1 MTRRVVITGR
11 GAMVS
16 LGNDVPSMWRGMCE
30 GRSGVTKVTKFD
42 TSELDVRIGSEV
54 KGFDP
59 VKLFGAKQARRLDPF
74 VQYCLAVTMQAVE
87 ESRLKVDES
96 NAERVGVI
104 IGSGKGGT
112 TYLLEQFKV
121 LITHGPKRISPM
133 LIPTWISNMA
143 AGHVAM
149 ALGAKGP
156 NFCVM
161 SACSTSAH
169 AIGEAS
175 EIIKRDDADVM
186 IAGGTEATLSVLSLA
201 GFGAMKAL
209 STRNDEPERASRPF
223 DRERDGFVMAE
234 GAGSVILEELEHAR
248 ARHAPIF
255 AEVAGYATTADAYH
269 VTAPPENGEGLA
281 RAMRLALRKAGLV
294 PEDVDYINAHGTS
307 TPQGDIA
314 ETRAV
319 KSVFGDYA
327 WKLPIS
333 STKSMIGHLL
343 GASGV
348 IEAIAC
354 MEAIRYCT
362 IPPTINYEFPD
373 PECDLDYV
381 PNAARQAKV
390 DVAMSNSAGFGGH
403 NVSLI
408 LRRYPNGA
416 DGVDA

>member
-1 MTRRVVITGR
+1 
-11 GAMVS
+11 MVS
-16 LGNDVPSMWRGMCE
+16 LGNDVPSMWQGMCE
-30 GRSGVTKVTKFD
+30 GRSGVSKVTKFD

-54 KGFDP
+54 HGFDP

-112 TYLLEQFKV
+112 SYLLEQFRV
-121 LITHGPKRISPM
+121 LLTHGPKRISPM
-133 LIPTWISNMA
+133 LMPTWISNMA
-143 AGHVAM
+143 AGHVAIV
-149 ALGAKGP
+149 LGAKGP

-175 EIIKRDDADVM
+175 EIIRRDDADVM

-234 GAGSVILEELEHAR
+234 GAGTVILEELEHAR
-248 ARHAPIF
+248 ARRAPIF
-255 AEVAGYATTADAYH
+255 AELVGYGTTADAYH

-281 RAMRLALRKAGLV
+281 RAMRLALRKAGLA
-294 PEDVDYINAHGTS
+294 PEAVDYINAHGTS
-307 TPQGDIA
+307 TPLGDLA
-314 ETRAV
+314 ETRAI

-327 WKLPIS
+327 SKVPIS

-343 GASGV
+343 GAGGV
-348 IEAIAC
+348 IEAIVC
-354 MEAIRYCT
+354 MEAMRYCV

-373 PECDLDYV
+373 PECSDLDYV
-381 PNAARQAKV
+381 PNTARAAKV

-408 LRRYPNGA
+408 LRRYPNSA
-416 DGVDA
+416 DGVYN